1 MKQVKA
7 RVHPDADQPKM
18 NGLESRY
25 ARHLGLLKLE
35 GKVSAFQYES
45 IAFRLADRTTYNPD
59 FLVIL
64 PDGSV
69 EIHETKGFMRDDA
82 AVKIKVAAR
91 MFPWFTFRLVR
102 QQGGLW
108 QITQIPS

>member
-1 MKQVKA
+1 MEHVKA
-7 RVHPDADQPKM
+7 RVHPDADRNKM
-18 NGLESRY
+18 NKLESRY
-25 ARHLGLLKLE
+25 AQHLGLLRLE
-35 GKVSAFQYES
+35 GKVSAFLYEAVS
-45 IAFRLADRTTYNPD
+45 LRLADRTTYNPD

-102 QQGGLW
+102 HTKGKW
-108 QITQIPS
+108 EITLI